1 MKKMDH
7 YGIRGSTYKW
17 IQAFLTNRA
26 QQVQVEG
33 ATSNSI
39 TGISGVPQGTFLG
52 PLLFCF
58 INDLPD
64 CVQLSTRLLADDCI
78 LYRRIRN
85 DKEAEI
91 LQVDLNQLAEWE
103 KKWGMAFH
111 PDKCS
116 TLRISRS
123 KNPYSKTYI
132 TRPSKETGLLL
143 RNLKVSN
150 EQTKTAAYLSL
161 VRPILEYRCSV

>member
-1 MKKMDH
+1 MTSQ
-7 YGIRGSTYKW
+7 IVSS
-17 IQAFLTNRA
+17 QA
-26 QQVQVEG
+26 
-33 ATSNSI
+33 
-39 TGISGVPQGTFLG
+39 QGY
-52 PLLFCF
+52 LLMTAYCT
-58 INDLPD
+58 D
-64 CVQLSTRLLADDCI
+64 RADDCI

-85 DKEAEI
+85 DKDAEI
-91 LQVDLNQLAEWE
+91 LQEDLNQLAEWE

-123 KNPYSKTYI
+123 KNPHSKTYI
-132 TRPSKETGLLL
+132 LKGHTLTTEDSTRYLGVKLQSNMSWNKHIDQTIKKENSMLGFLR

-161 VRPILEYRCSV
+161 VRPVLEYCCSVWGPYTQD